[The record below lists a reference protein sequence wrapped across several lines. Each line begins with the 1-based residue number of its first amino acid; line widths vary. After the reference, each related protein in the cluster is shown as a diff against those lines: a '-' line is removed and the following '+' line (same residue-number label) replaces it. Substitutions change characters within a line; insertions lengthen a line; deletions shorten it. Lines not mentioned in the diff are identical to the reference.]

1 MFLSYHCWLHLLV
14 SINFFRESIIMPDN
28 LLMKT
33 TIFIGFELIKALL
46 MMILWNL
53 SIPNIFESVS
63 EITWLE
69 SFCILTVYNILTKTK
84 IEFSNKE

>member
-1 MFLSYHCWLHLLV
+1 MLL
-14 SINFFRESIIMPDN
+14 
-28 LLMKT
+28 KT

-63 EITWLE
+63 EITWFE
-69 SFCILTVYNILTKTK
+69 SFCILTVYNILTKTN